1 MVAIWD
7 LFPDEYNNERIRLT
21 DYFHKQ
27 AVKISNDFLAQ
38 YKRNN
43 YTVPDSFTIDVR
55 GANNEIRVVQGND
68 IYDLINIPFDYSELV
83 DKNGQ
88 SYNRIL
94 INVSFQLKETG
105 TCYQHVDLLDGNRNT
120 IYPKQ
125 FEQGG
130 NTLRPYNKYERFEYQ
145 YETTINDLKNRY
157 PYDFQLWLKY
167 RANGN
172 GWDANEF
179 YIKDV
184 KVKISL
190 SV

>member
-1 MVAIWD
+1 MWSGKKKWADGD
-7 LFPDEYNNERIRLT
+7 LQIKD
-21 DYFHKQ
+21 
-27 AVKISNDFLAQ
+27 
-38 YKRNN
+38 
-43 YTVPDSFTIDVR
+43 
-55 GANNEIRVVQGND
+55 GND

-83 DKNGQ
+83 DKNRQ

-145 YETTINDLKNRY
+145 YETTLMI
-157 PYDFQLWLKY
+157 
-167 RANGN
+167 
-172 GWDANEF
+172 
-179 YIKDV
+179 
-184 KVKISL
+184 
-190 SV
+190 